1 MNLPSITHKIAI
13 ASLVLLA
20 LSTIGVRFQWYS
32 YQAGLLMFSL
42 AGLLSFISICASAFF
57 TRRTQK
63 ATGRRQL
70 SQAALIALP
79 AIIFFSLSL
88 FSGVGAPLIHDIS
101 TDTENPPQFIA
112 ATQQRRTSDNS
123 LVYAASNRELQ
134 KQAYPDIQS
143 IPTLHK
149 VAAAQGK
156 AREIAENLGWQV
168 NYQESGH
175 IEATVSSFWFGFTDD
190 VMIRISDT
198 PSGSIIDLRSAS
210 RVGKGDLG
218 VNAKR
223 IRQFSQQY
231 LK

>member
-1 MNLPSITHKIAI
+1 MNIPSITHKIAI
-13 ASLVLLA
+13 TSFILLA
-20 LSTIGVRFQWYS
+20 LGAIGVRFHWYS

-42 AGLLSFISICASAFF
+42 AGLLSFISIFASAFF
-57 TRRTQK
+57 TRRTQN
-63 ATGRRQL
+63 AAGRRQL

-88 FSGVGAPLIHDIS
+88 FRGAGAPLIHDIS
-101 TDTENPPQFIA
+101 TDTENPPEFIA
-112 ATQQRRTSDNS
+112 AKQQRRASDNS
-123 LVYAASNRELQ
+123 LAYAASSREIQ
-134 KQAYPDIQS
+134 QQAYPDIQP
-143 IPTLHK
+143 IPTLLS
-149 VAAAQGK
+149 VIAAQDK
-156 AREIAENLGWQV
+156 ARAIAENLDWQV

-190 VMIRISDT
+190 LVIRISET

-218 VNAKR
+218 VNASR

-231 LK
+231 LE